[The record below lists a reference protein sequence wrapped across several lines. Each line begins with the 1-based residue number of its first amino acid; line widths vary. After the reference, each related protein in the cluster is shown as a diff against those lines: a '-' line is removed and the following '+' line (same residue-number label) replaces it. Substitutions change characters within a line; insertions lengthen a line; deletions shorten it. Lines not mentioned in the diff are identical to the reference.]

1 VNFLTIPKHICEYH
15 KHNHKSN
22 RKKIKREEY
31 MCVISPD
38 INISP
43 NKISH
48 KDKRS
53 KSPIK

>member
-22 RKKIKREEY
+22 RKNIKREEY